1 MPKKQTLGRPAKIN
15 KTLIDAI
22 CRAAADEIL
31 PVTRICERF
40 DIIRQTFDWW
50 MIEGRE
56 KREQSTDDLL
66 PRSILCV
73 ELAARLDRIYASH
86 DRKLREGLQNPEI
99 ATAARLVLCLK
110 PDYAF
115 VEAAA
120 L

>member
-15 KTLIDAI
+15 ATLVNAI
-22 CRAAADEIL
+22 CRAAEDEIL
-31 PVTRICERF
+31 PVARICERF
-40 DIIRQTFDWW
+40 AIIRQTFEFW
-50 MIEGRE
+50 MLEGRE
-56 KREQSTDDLL
+56 KRGQPTDDLF
-66 PRSILCV
+66 PREILCC
-73 ELAARLDRIYASH
+73 ELAERLDGIYAAH
-86 DRKLREGLQNPEI
+86 DKKLREGLQNPEI